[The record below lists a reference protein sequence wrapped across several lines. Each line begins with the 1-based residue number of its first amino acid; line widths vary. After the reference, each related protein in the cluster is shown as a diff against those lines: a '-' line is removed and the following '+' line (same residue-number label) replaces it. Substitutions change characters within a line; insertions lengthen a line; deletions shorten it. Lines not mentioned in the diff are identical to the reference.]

1 MTAVRERLEAL
12 ISSVLA
18 TLETASYTYTTLDV
32 FGSEERRLILL
43 KEKTFRMSN
52 CWVVVLDPDLT
63 AAFSLLRTRP
73 FILLR
78 LPLVDN
84 P

>member
-1 MTAVRERLEAL
+1 MVALKNGAKHEQMSVR
-12 ISSVLA
+12 VP
-18 TLETASYTYTTLDV
+18 
-32 FGSEERRLILL
+32 RLILL
-43 KEKTFRMSN
+43 IEKTFRMSN